1 MMGLVTMGHMLAR
14 MRDRGGRAFSG
25 GQRVDGSTVSF
36 RHLLALQTRPARM
49 PLGVVLAAMLA
60 ACSLSTP
67 DGGTTTNSG
76 TSEQES
82 LADLAEI
89 EPSGPGA
96 ERPNIV
102 LIMADDMRAD
112 ELRWM
117 PRTRRLLAGSG
128 VRFTNSFA
136 PHPVCCPART
146 STLTGQYTHNH
157 KVYAVRRPWGFQSF
171 ADSETL
177 AAWLQRAGYNTLFLG
192 KYLNGYGI
200 HPPPDDSAANSTR
213 YVPPGWSDWRG
224 AVDVLPS
231 ADPSMAGGTYRYFD
245 MTLNV
250 NGTLV
255 SNSGQY
261 STNVLGDHTVDMIHD
276 WASKREPFFLWANYV
291 APHHGRP
298 RDLDDP
304 EPFVTDN
311 GREVRIV
318 TPAVPGRVRDR
329 FNDQIGL
336 QHLRRHA
343 EADVSDKPVFI
354 RELPP
359 LGATYWAAATEAA
372 RQRAESLNVVDA
384 QVARTV
390 SALRASGELDN
401 TIIAFTS
408 DNGYFLGEHR
418 IDQAKNLPYEP
429 ALRIPML
436 LRGPDLPRG
445 EVRRDPFLLIDL
457 APTFLAA
464 ADADPSLAVDGQSML
479 HVARVG
485 DRGWRRAVLTE
496 TGPRRVQIMVNG
508 EPRATVL
515 PKNPEDPRFSI
526 GIRTA
531 RYLYVEHANHERELY
546 DLRRDPG
553 ELHNRIGAPAYRG
566 EQRKLASTLQRLR
579 DCVGVGCRVD
589 LPASLRSG

>member
-1 MMGLVTMGHMLAR
+1 M
-14 MRDRGGRAFSG
+14 
-25 GQRVDGSTVSF
+25 Q
-36 RHLLALQTRPARM
+36 
-49 PLGVVLAAMLA
+49 LGVVLAAMLA

-67 DGGTTTNSG
+67 DDETTTDTG
-76 TSEQES
+76 TPAQQP
-82 LADLAEI
+82 LADLADI
-89 EPSGPGA
+89 EPSGLGA

-102 LIMADDMRAD
+102 LIMTDDMRAD
-112 ELRWM
+112 ELQWM
-117 PRTRRLLAGSG
+117 PRTRRLLARSG

-136 PHPVCCPART
+136 PHPVCCPARA

-157 KVYAVRRPWGFQSF
+157 GVYAVRRPWGFQSF

-177 AAWLQRAGYNTLFLG
+177 AGWLQRDGYNTLFLG

-200 HPPPDDSAANSTR
+200 QPPTEDSAANSTR
-213 YVPPGWSDWRG
+213 YIPPGWSDWRG
-224 AVDVLPS
+224 AVEVLPS

-245 MTLNV
+245 MTLNI

-255 SNSGQY
+255 SNSGRY

-276 WASKREPFFLWANYV
+276 WAPKRKPFFLWANYI

-298 RDLDDP
+298 HDPDDP
-304 EPFVTDN
+304 APIVDDN

-318 TPAVPGRVRDR
+318 TPTVPRRVRDR
-329 FNDQIGL
+329 FNDQIRL
-336 QHLRRHA
+336 QQLRRRA
-343 EADVSDKPVFI
+343 EADVSDKPTFI
-354 RELPP
+354 RDRPP

-372 RQRAESLNVVDA
+372 RQRAESLSIVDA

-436 LRGPDLPRG
+436 LRGPEIPRG
-445 EVRRDPFLLIDL
+445 EVRHDPFLLIDL

-464 ADADPSLAVDGQSML
+464 ADADPGLAVDGHSML
-479 HVARVG
+479 QVAAGG

-496 TGPRRVQIMVNG
+496 SGPLQVKIMVDG
-508 EPRATVL
+508 DPTAAVL
-515 PKNPEDPRFSI
+515 PKDPAAPRLSV

-531 RYLYVEHANHERELY
+531 RYLYVEHANNERELY

-553 ELHNRIGAPAYRG
+553 ELYNRIGASDYRD
-566 EQRKLASTLQRLR
+566 EQRELASTLQRLR
-579 DCVGVGCRVD
+579 DCVGAECRVE